1 MLFFRL
7 TMCFICK
14 AQEAGGAVTWPG
26 EGALRQWRAFSMN
39 ESGMQANAA
48 PAQKAGALGKFL

>member
-1 MLFFRL
+1 
-7 TMCFICK
+7 MCFICK
-14 AQEAGGAVTWPG
+14 AQEAGDAVTWPG

-39 ESGMQANAA
+39 ESGTQTNAA